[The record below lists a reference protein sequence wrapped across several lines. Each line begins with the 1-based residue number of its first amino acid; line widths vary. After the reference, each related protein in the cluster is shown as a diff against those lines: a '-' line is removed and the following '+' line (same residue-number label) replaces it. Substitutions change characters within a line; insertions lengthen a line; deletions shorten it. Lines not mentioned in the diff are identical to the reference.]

1 MFKNIAIVAAI
12 AFASFANAQVAQKN
26 NGIIVQP
33 GISKAV
39 AIQEKNAVKKNI
51 VHAVYVA
58 DATRTSNMGTARM
71 VGRNYVGT
79 ETGIEG
85 IDFNRK

>member
-1 MFKNIAIVAAI
+1 MIKSIAIVAAI
-12 AFASFANAQVAQKN
+12 AFASFAAQAQVAQKN

-33 GISKAV
+33 GVSQAV
-39 AIQEKNAVKKNI
+39 AIQKNAVKKNI

>member
-12 AFASFANAQVAQKN
+12 AFASVANAQVAQKN
-26 NGIIVQP
+26 NGIVIHNGLKSV
-33 GISKAV
+33 AV
-39 AIQEKNAVKKNI
+39 QEKNAVKKNI

-58 DATRTSNMGTARM
+58 DNRISNTGARM
-71 VGRNYVGT
+71 IGRNYVGT

>member
-1 MFKNIAIVAAI
+1 MFKTIAIVAAI
-12 AFASFANAQVAQKN
+12 AFASVANAQVAQKN
-26 NGIIVQP
+26 SIIVQT
-33 GISKAV
+33 GINKV
-39 AIQEKNAVKKNI
+39 VPIQEKNAVKKHI

-58 DATRTSNMGTARM
+58 DNRINNTGARM

-85 IDFNRK
+85 LDFNRK